1 MSQDALQITARE
13 EGSDDPGDIVFLCHN
28 SADKVFI
35 RRLADALELE
45 FGTKFFLDVFAIPTG
60 EAFIPWIEKAL
71 ENCAVCAIF
80 LGGNGWEPT
89 HLWEAELALARYR
102 RDPKFRII
110 PVALPGLSQ
119 QEAAKLGSGKLF
131 QEVNWAD
138 FTRGPDDKDSLDKLE
153 AALTGRKTLGYRG
166 PARLTPYQ
174 VRRDAER
181 WERSARRDRS
191 ILYGGAQLT
200 EAEAMARDNPDAM
213 AGVNSFI
220 SASRERQTGYWRGLA
235 IVSAGVAVVLLIA
248 SAVAVANYLISEQRR
263 LASVSRQLAIA
274 SREAPGADRALLI
287 SARAVLVDDTAEA
300 RAALLDR
307 LQEFRFLKRVYTAGS
322 YIEGATLR
330 STGDFLLAT
339 DEGLR
344 RLLPGESTVETLP
357 NMKVSA
363 EAATAVVATGDAVW
377 LGRENGRTDIVA
389 GGATRTFL
397 EASADVRAG
406 RERKVRCLAYDKSKG
421 LLAVGTGAGRIAIVR
436 SSDAS
441 LAKNFDEGDDVRIT
455 ALSFAPKLARL
466 AVGTSGGT
474 ILIVDTEAMKIVE
487 RYPHVEDGVLSAG
500 YLPDGSLVAV
510 SSQGRL
516 LYFDGRNP
524 KLEKPS
530 TGGVVPLAT
539 SAAIDPR
546 TSRVAVGDS
555 SGTVRLYDAATGQG
569 IGAEPLRGHSDPVT
583 AIVFGARK
591 DLLSASAN
599 GSVALWDLAG
609 RQGPDDELPQLNP
622 SPLLIRTDAD
632 GAVVALSSD
641 GNTAEVRRLRG
652 RKWDL
657 VVDLLSTSEGME
669 GATGFFRQ
677 AKKGADGFEEILSK
691 IPDVA
696 MDDDATRVAWTTSGG
711 AILSMPIGTT
721 GVTPTILLR
730 GGEDAPEGLTLSG
743 DGRAIAVIETGGK
756 LAIFRLDEDAWLQTS
771 LVPPSSARSLAMDQA
786 GERLVIGMKD
796 GQLAQYRRVVD
807 GWVAVGTPWLAHASE
822 VAGVRYSRD
831 GRVIVSYGSGGGG
844 ADRTVTVSEANGSPN
859 PRSLQA
865 RQAGGSVSAMSVG
878 SIAGILAV
886 GDHDGQVLTW
896 SGSDLRFSGSMKAS
910 VSEISAIFVDEP
922 RSRLL
927 TSGGDGSFLSWSFDP
942 ARWIQ
947 LACLKANRGMSRNEW
962 RELLPDD
969 SYVASCTQR
978 SKRGR

>member
-1 MSQDALQITARE
+1 MSQDALQITTRKEA
-13 EGSDDPGDIVFLCHN
+13 SDEPGDIVFLCHN
-28 SADKVFI
+28 SADKAFI
-35 RRLADALELE
+35 RKLADALDLE

-80 LGGNGWEPT
+80 LGGNGWGPT

-191 ILYGGAQLT
+191 ILYGGTQLT

-248 SAVAVANYLISEQRR
+248 SAVAIANYLISEQRR

-287 SARAVLVDDTAEA
+287 GARAVLVDDTAEA

-344 RLLPGESTVETLP
+344 RLLPGGAAVETLP

-363 EAATAVVATGDAVW
+363 EAATAAVATGDAVW

-397 EASADVRAG
+397 EAPVDVPPG
-406 RERKVRCLAYDKSKG
+406 RERRVRCLAYDKSRG
-421 LLAVGTGAGRIAIVR
+421 LLAVGTGSGRIAIVR

-441 LAKNFDEGDDVRIT
+441 LAKNFDEGNDVRIT
-455 ALSFAPKLARL
+455 ALSFDSKRARL

-474 ILIVDTEAMKIVE
+474 IAIIDIGTMKIVE
-487 RYPHVEDGVLSAG
+487 RYPHVEGGVLSAG
-500 YLPDGSLVAV
+500 YLPDGSLVVV
-510 SSQGRL
+510 SAQGRL
-516 LYFDGRNP
+516 LYFDGRVP
-524 KLEKPS
+524 RLEKPS
-530 TGGVVPLAT
+530 AGDVVPLAT
-539 SAAIDPR
+539 SAAIDLR

-555 SGTVRLYDAATGQG
+555 SGTVRLYDAATGRG
-569 IGAEPLRGHSDPVT
+569 TGTEPLRGHSDPVT
-583 AIVFGARK
+583 AIVFGSGN
-591 DLLSASAN
+591 DLLTASAN

-609 RQGPDDELPQLNP
+609 RQGPDEELPQLNP
-622 SPLLIRTDAD
+622 SPLAIRTDAD

-641 GNTAEVRRLRG
+641 GNRAEVRRLRG
-652 RKWDL
+652 KDWDL
-657 VVDLLSTSEGME
+657 VVDLSSVSEGIE
-669 GATGFFRQ
+669 GASDFFRR

-696 MDDDATRVAWTTSGG
+696 MDDGGTRVAWTTSAG
-711 AILSMPIGTT
+711 AVLSMLIGA
-721 GVTPTILLR
+721 GVTPTILLH
-730 GGEDAPEGLTLSG
+730 GGGNAPEDLTVSG
-743 DGRAIAVIETGGK
+743 DGRAIAVIEAGGK
-756 LAIFRLDEDAWLQTS
+756 LAIFRLHGDIWSKTS
-771 LVPPSSARSLAMDQA
+771 LVPPSTARSLALDPR
-786 GERLVIGMKD
+786 GERLVIGSKD
-796 GQLAQYRRVVD
+796 GQLAQYRRVAD
-807 GWVAVGTPWLAHASE
+807 GWVAMGAPWAAQASE
-822 VAGVRYSRD
+822 IAGVRYSRD
-831 GRVIVSYGSGGGG
+831 SRVIVSFGSGGGG
-844 ADRTVTVSEANGSPN
+844 ADRRVTVSEANGSPN

-878 SIAGILAV
+878 SAAGLLAV
-886 GDHDGQVLTW
+886 GDHDGKVLMW
-896 SGSDLRFSGSMKAS
+896 SGLDLRFSGSVKAS
-910 VSEISAIFVDEP
+910 VSEISALFVDEA
-922 RSRLL
+922 RSKLL

-942 ARWIQ
+942 TRWIQ

-978 SKRGR
+978 SERGR

>member
-1 MSQDALQITARE
+1 MSQDALQITARK

-28 SADKVFI
+28 SADKAFI
-35 RRLADALELE
+35 RKLADALELE

-80 LGGNGWEPT
+80 LGGNGWGPT

-181 WERSARRDRS
+181 WERSGRRDRS

-248 SAVAVANYLISEQRR
+248 SAVAIANYLISEQRR

-274 SREAPGADRALLI
+274 SREALGADRALLI
-287 SARAVLVDDTAEA
+287 GARAVLVDDTAEA
-300 RAALLDR
+300 RAALLER
-307 LQEFRFLKRVYTAGS
+307 LQEFRFLKHVVTAGS
-322 YIEGATLR
+322 YVEGATLG
-330 STGDFLLAT
+330 STGDFFLAT

-344 RLLPGESTVETLP
+344 HLLPGGSAVKTLP
-357 NMKVSA
+357 NMKVSV

-397 EASADVRAG
+397 EASVDVPAG

-455 ALSFAPKLARL
+455 ALSFDSKRARL

-474 ILIVDTEAMKIVE
+474 IAIVDTGIMKIVE
-487 RYPHVEDGVLSAG
+487 RYPHVEGGVLSAG

-510 SSQGRL
+510 SGQGRL

-530 TGGVVPLAT
+530 TGDVVALAT

-555 SGTVRLYDAATGQG
+555 SGTVRLYDAATGHG
-569 IGAEPLRGHSDPVT
+569 TGAEPLRGHSDPVT
-583 AIVFGARK
+583 AIVFGAGN
-591 DLLSASAN
+591 DLLSTSAN

-609 RQGPDDELPQLNP
+609 RQGPDEELPQLNP
-622 SPLLIRTDAD
+622 SPLVIRTDAD

-641 GNTAEVRRLRG
+641 GNRAEVRRLRG
-652 RKWDL
+652 KDWDL
-657 VVDLLSTSEGME
+657 VVDLPSISEGIE
-669 GATGFFRQ
+669 GGSDFFRQ

-696 MDDDATRVAWTTSGG
+696 MDDGATRVAWTTSGG
-711 AILSMPIGTT
+711 AVLSMPIAT

-730 GGEDAPEGLTLSG
+730 GGGNAPEDLTLSG
-743 DGRAIAVIETGGK
+743 DGRAIAVIEAGSK
-756 LAIFRLDEDAWLQTS
+756 LAIFRLDEDVWLQTS
-771 LVPPSSARSLAMDQA
+771 LVPPSAARSLALDPA
-786 GERLVIGMKD
+786 GERLVIGTKD

-807 GWVAVGTPWLAHASE
+807 GWVAMGTPWLVHASE

-844 ADRTVTVSEANGSPN
+844 TDRTVTVSEANGSPN

-878 SIAGILAV
+878 STTGVLAV
-886 GDHDGQVLTW
+886 GDNDGQVLTW

-910 VSEISAIFVDEP
+910 VSEISALFVDEP

-927 TSGGDGSFLSWSFDP
+927 TSGGDGSFLLWSFDP

-969 SYVASCTQR
+969 SYVASCAQR
-978 SKRGR
+978 SKRSR

>member
-13 EGSDDPGDIVFLCHN
+13 EGSDAPRDIVFLCHN

-80 LGGNGWEPT
+80 LGGNGWGPT
-89 HLWEAELALARYR
+89 HLGEAELALTRYR

-181 WERSARRDRS
+181 WVRSARRDRS
-191 ILYGGAQLT
+191 ILYGGAKLT

-248 SAVAVANYLISEQRR
+248 SAVAIANYLISEQRR

-287 SARAVLVDDTAEA
+287 GARAVLVDDTAEA
-300 RAALLDR
+300 RAALLER
-307 LQEFRFLKRVYTAGS
+307 LQEFRFLKRVFKAGS

-344 RLLPGESTVETLP
+344 RLLPGGAAVETLP

-377 LGRENGRTDIVA
+377 LGRGKGRTDIVA

-397 EASADVRAG
+397 EAPVDVPAG
-406 RERKVRCLAYDKSKG
+406 RERRVRCLAYDKSRG
-421 LLAVGTGAGRIAIVR
+421 LLAVGTGSGRIAIVR

-441 LAKNFDEGDDVRIT
+441 LAKNFDEGDYVRIT
-455 ALSFAPKLARL
+455 ALSFDSKRARL

-474 ILIVDTEAMKIVE
+474 IAIVDTGIMKIVE
-487 RYPHVEDGVLSAG
+487 RYPHVEGGVLSAG

-510 SSQGRL
+510 SGQGRF
-516 LYFDGRNP
+516 LYFDRRNP
-524 KLEKPS
+524 RLEKPS
-530 TGGVVPLAT
+530 TGDVVALAT

-546 TSRVAVGDS
+546 TS
-555 SGTVRLYDAATGQG
+555 
-569 IGAEPLRGHSDPVT
+569 
-583 AIVFGARK
+583 
-591 DLLSASAN
+591 
-599 GSVALWDLAG
+599 
-609 RQGPDDELPQLNP
+609 
-622 SPLLIRTDAD
+622 
-632 GAVVALSSD
+632 
-641 GNTAEVRRLRG
+641 
-652 RKWDL
+652 
-657 VVDLLSTSEGME
+657 
-669 GATGFFRQ
+669 
-677 AKKGADGFEEILSK
+677 
-691 IPDVA
+691 
-696 MDDDATRVAWTTSGG
+696 
-711 AILSMPIGTT
+711 
-721 GVTPTILLR
+721 
-730 GGEDAPEGLTLSG
+730 
-743 DGRAIAVIETGGK
+743 
-756 LAIFRLDEDAWLQTS
+756 
-771 LVPPSSARSLAMDQA
+771 
-786 GERLVIGMKD
+786 
-796 GQLAQYRRVVD
+796 
-807 GWVAVGTPWLAHASE
+807 
-822 VAGVRYSRD
+822 
-831 GRVIVSYGSGGGG
+831 
-844 ADRTVTVSEANGSPN
+844 
-859 PRSLQA
+859 
-865 RQAGGSVSAMSVG
+865 
-878 SIAGILAV
+878 
-886 GDHDGQVLTW
+886 
-896 SGSDLRFSGSMKAS
+896 
-910 VSEISAIFVDEP
+910 
-922 RSRLL
+922 
-927 TSGGDGSFLSWSFDP
+927 
-942 ARWIQ
+942 
-947 LACLKANRGMSRNEW
+947 
-962 RELLPDD
+962 
-969 SYVASCTQR
+969 
-978 SKRGR
+978 